1 MTPEEFEAEYDFKRP
16 KKETTEK
23 KIVFTCQSGFQASE
37 AAHQLLQSGYVNL
50 AVHQGDA
57 CHQERNT
64 LLFFSLNILRKVKIS

>member
-23 KIVFTCQSGFQASE
+23 KIVFTCQTGFQASE

-50 AVHQGDA
+50 AVHQGDS

-64 LLFFSLNILRKVKIS
+64 LFVFFLLTF

>member
-57 CHQERNT
+57 CHQKRNT
-64 LLFFSLNILRKVKIS
+64 LLFFSLNILRKVKLS

>member
-23 KIVFTCQSGFQASE
+23 KIVFTCQTGFQASE